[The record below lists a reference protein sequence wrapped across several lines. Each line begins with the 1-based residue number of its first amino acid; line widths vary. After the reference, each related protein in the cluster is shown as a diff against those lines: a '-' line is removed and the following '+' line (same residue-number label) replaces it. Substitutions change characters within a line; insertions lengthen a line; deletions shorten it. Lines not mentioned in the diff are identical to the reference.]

1 MRELGEA
8 LSGVDY
14 KVVFVDDSTDET
26 PEVIRSLGKEND
38 RIVLIHREKAERC
51 GGLSTAVT
59 TGMDVVANESEY
71 TCVMDADL
79 QHTPGKVREMLD
91 EARSSGADVVVASR
105 YAPGGSY
112 AGLSGPVRKAV
123 SVGSKYLAQ
132 IVFKE
137 ARKTSDPLTGFFLVR
152 NAAIS
157 GIQFRP
163 TGFKILLEILV
174 CAPEL
179 KVVEVPL
186 NFRARNAGV
195 SKANL
200 GRGLEY
206 LSHIANLFWYV
217 PSAGRFWKF
226 ALVGTSGVL
235 VNMLTLITLVE
246 YFNANPTVAWM
257 VAVGLSILSNFLLN
271 NAFTWRDVRHSSRIH
286 FLLRGALAYPVAIV
300 ALGANFAVYYPMI
313 KYVSADFPYYA
324 IAAFLGIIA
333 GTSTN
338 FVLSSRLVFH
348 HPAPKSLDPSSP
360 PWVIAEEAREEL
372 KADWVGLIRVE
383 DLWPIAQSSSGVADA
398 PPRPLT
404 TADKSAIELVLH
416 TLQPTLLVTGPRR
429 LPQARTNTRWT
440 NSLAVPVL
448 GEDHPVGVVYAT
460 RNSTEQ
466 FTEED
471 LHWLT
476 AYASTSGPIF
486 SAYDR
491 KSSGTPHPDRSVP
504 GTAGLS
510 PQRPRLKGPTTP
522 LPAGEAP
529 GRSLPQP
536 ELQAKP
542 GPRNLPYSES

>member
-1 MRELGEA
+1 MDA
-8 LSGVDY
+8 
-14 KVVFVDDSTDET
+14 VV
-26 PEVIRSLGKEND
+26 
-38 RIVLIHREKAERC
+38 
-51 GGLSTAVT
+51 
-59 TGMDVVANESEY
+59 NESVY

-79 QHTPGKVREMLD
+79 QHPPEKVRELLK
-91 EARSSGADVVVASR
+91 EAQSSGADVVVASR
-105 YAPGGSY
+105 YARAGSY
-112 AGLSGPVRKAV
+112 AGLSGPIRKAI

-137 ARKTSDPLTGFFLVR
+137 ARKTSDPMTGFFLVR

-186 NFRARNAGV
+186 RFQARNAGV
-195 SKANL
+195 SKANVV
-200 GRGLEY
+200 RGLEY
-206 LSHIANLFWYV
+206 LAHLASLFWYV

-226 ALVGTSGVL
+226 ALVGASGVI

-246 YFNANPTVAWM
+246 YFDVSPTVAWM
-257 VAVGLSILSNFLLN
+257 AAVGLSILSNFLLN

-286 FLLRGALAYPVAIV
+286 FFLRGALAYPVAIV
-300 ALGANFAVYYPMI
+300 ALGANFAVYYPLI

-338 FVLSSRLVFH
+338 FALSSRFVFRY
-348 HPAPKSLDPSSP
+348 PTPKNLDPTAP
-360 PWVIAEEAREEL
+360 PEAIAEAAREEL
-372 KADWVGLIRVE
+372 KADWVGFIRAE
-383 DLWPIAQSSSGVADA
+383 DLSPVAESTRVDT
-398 PPRPLT
+398 PTHPLT
-404 TADKSAIELVLH
+404 TDDKSAMELVLR
-416 TLQPTLLVTGPRR
+416 TYQPTLMVTGPRR

-440 NSLAVPVL
+440 SSLAVPIL
-448 GEDHPVGVVYAT
+448 DSGDHPVGIVYAS

-486 SAYDR
+486 
-491 KSSGTPHPDRSVP
+491 
-504 GTAGLS
+504 L
-510 PQRPRLKGPTTP
+510 
-522 LPAGEAP
+522 
-529 GRSLPQP
+529 
-536 ELQAKP
+536 
-542 GPRNLPYSES
+542 